1 MNAKYMKVLGVW
13 MKRAGLNDEVE
24 ISASTTLND
33 LGADSLDMV
42 ELEMDLE
49 REFDLKFDFDYDI
62 SGATTLGDIWSYIE
76 PLLKEEKA
84 PEDES

>member
-24 ISASTTLND
+24 ISEATTLND
-33 LGADSLDMV
+33 LGADSLDCI

-49 REFDLKFDFDYDI
+49 REFDLKFDFDYEI
-62 SGATTLGDIWSYIE
+62 SGSTTLGDIWNYIE
-76 PLLKEEKA
+76 PLLKEQKT